1 MTSTI
6 WLAYAEEHALTD
18 PDRRIAGRQRRLRRA
33 PEAVL
38 PEPADVLGWLA
49 NQRASYR
56 KLADARGRAFNA
68 LVDDR
73 DRVTNR
79 LAMAG
84 ASVYST
90 VRLSAMVTVDL
101 CVEAFA
107 SESCVSPHG
116 HQFVKNPRREWR
128 CTKCGQPM

>member
-73 DRVTNR
+73 E
-79 LAMAG
+79 
-84 ASVYST
+84 ASPTDLPWPEPAST
-90 VRLSAMVTVDL
+90 RPYG
-101 CVEAFA
+101 C
-107 SESCVSPHG
+107 
-116 HQFVKNPRREWR
+116 PRW
-128 CTKCGQPM
+128 